1 MRYHPVRRAGTSA
14 KRTARHGC
22 EWVPMQH
29 QLAEW
34 LVRYGAPMLF
44 FAQVFGIFGV
54 PIPDELLLTM
64 AGGFVAKG
72 LLNGSATT
80 TAAVAGCLTG
90 ITLSYLLGRVVG
102 IALLRQAF

>member
-34 LVRYGAPMLF
+34 LVRFGAPLLF
-44 FAQVFGIFGV
+44 VAQVFGIFGV
-54 PIPDELLLTM
+54 PIPDELLLTA
-64 AGGFVAKG
+64 AGALIASGRLNATSTVVAAI
-72 LLNGSATT
+72 S
-80 TAAVAGCLTG
+80 GCLTG
-90 ITLSYLLGRVVG
+90 ITLSYALGRWVG
-102 IALLRQAF
+102 LPV